1 MRLKSII
8 KIVKRNSIL
17 RYYSYTIRRII
28 YHACLSINAIFYNVD
43 KNKVLFSNFHG
54 KGFGCNPRAIAEEL
68 HKRRPEL
75 DLVWLCEDSD
85 VKRSLPSYVR
95 PVKPETL
102 SYFYEISTS
111 GTWVYNVQIAS
122 GMVKRKGQ
130 MYIQTS
136 HGDRTPKKVYYLNV
150 GKKESDHKHAVTND
164 ILDYGIVGSVSGESV
179 FREAMGYKG
188 KLLQF
193 GCPRNDCLINKS
205 AERVSLIRRQ
215 LNIPEDTKLLLY
227 APTFRQGKEQLK
239 CELQIDKV
247 LDVLER
253 KTSKKWICLLRSH
266 FHTETLEID
275 KINETRYVNV
285 SKFPDMADL
294 LLISD
299 MLITDYS
306 SSSGDFC
313 LTGKPIVLF
322 IDEKETY
329 SRSLLFDIDETPY
342 MVAHN
347 QKELESIVS
356 ELDAEKARKNDEEL
370 IQFWGIYETGYSSS
384 KVVDVIISH
393 IDSAN

>member
-1 MRLKSII
+1 M
-8 KIVKRNSIL
+8 
-17 RYYSYTIRRII
+17 
-28 YHACLSINAIFYNVD
+28 
-43 KNKVLFSNFHG
+43 
-54 KGFGCNPRAIAEEL
+54 
-68 HKRRPEL
+68 
-75 DLVWLCEDSD
+75 
-85 VKRSLPSYVR
+85 
-95 PVKPETL
+95 
-102 SYFYEISTS
+102 
-111 GTWVYNVQIAS
+111 
-122 GMVKRKGQ
+122 
-130 MYIQTS
+130 
-136 HGDRTPKKVYYLNV
+136 
-150 GKKESDHKHAVTND
+150 
-164 ILDYGIVGSVSGESV
+164 
-179 FREAMGYKG
+179 
-188 KLLQF
+188 
-193 GCPRNDCLINKS
+193 
-205 AERVSLIRRQ
+205 
-215 LNIPEDTKLLLY
+215 
-227 APTFRQGKEQLK
+227 
-239 CELQIDKV
+239 
-247 LDVLER
+247 
-253 KTSKKWICLLRSH
+253 LRSH